1 MKSIELRGYLV
12 WMWEKIDE
20 KFELTMGSLEH
31 EDCPVV
37 YVLAIDDLKEEI
49 RDIIFSAHDLN
60 KEQKDAS
67 NSKEELHKDIQ

>member
-1 MKSIELRGYLV
+1 MKTNELHRYIV
-12 WMWEKIDE
+12 RMWEKIDE
-20 KFELTMGSLEH
+20 KFELTMGSLEQ
-31 EDCPVV
+31 EDCLAV
-37 YVLAIDDLKEEI
+37 YLFAIDDLKEEI